1 MQKSLGAKSTARR
14 RPLRVVSVNKAR
26 PAPQSLLRKP
36 PPPAPAAAAA
46 APAARTPAADA
57 DAALDR
63 LLLAR
68 SDLAGIVSLVDTP
81 PRTLAP

>member
-14 RPLRVVSVNKAR
+14 RPLLVLSVNKAR
-26 PAPQSLLRKP
+26 PAPESLLRKP
-36 PPPAPAAAAA
+36 PPPAPAAA
-46 APAARTPAADA
+46 DA

-63 LLLAR
+63 LLRAR
-68 SDLAGIVSLVDTP
+68 SDLAGIVSQVDTP